1 MTYPSPTA
9 PNPENHNTTSSTI
22 WTFLSAPIAG
32 NASFFAGFLH
42 WLAIAFKWFLN
53 LILLVLAIGVMFG
66 IGALIY
72 GSLPSRSNSRGS
84 ESKGS
89 GGRDAGLDMGL
100 VELDFQ
106 GVQYDGDDTCASGSD
121 DEAYI

>member
-1 MTYPSPTA
+1 MTTPSPTS
-9 PNPENHNTTSSTI
+9 PNPEYHNTTSSTI

-32 NASFFAGFLH
+32 NASFFAEFLH

-53 LILLVLAIGVMFG
+53 LMLLVLAIGVMFG
-66 IGALIY
+66 IVALIY
-72 GSLPSRSNSRGS
+72 GSLPSRNSSRGG
-84 ESKGS
+84 ESKSS
-89 GGRDAGLDMGL
+89 GDGDSGLDVGL

-121 DEAYI
+121 DEV